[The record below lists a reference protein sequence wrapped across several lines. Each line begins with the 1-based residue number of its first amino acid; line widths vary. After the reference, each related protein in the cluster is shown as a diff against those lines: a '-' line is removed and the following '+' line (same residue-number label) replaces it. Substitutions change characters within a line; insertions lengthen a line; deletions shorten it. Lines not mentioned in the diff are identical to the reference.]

1 MEASMTTDL
10 LAPAPT
16 TRTDRRSA
24 VAVAVAGAAL
34 ALNGAVLGSRLFF
47 DSRDY
52 SEVVSTR
59 LHLVHY
65 VVWTAC
71 LVALSQ
77 LYPRIAALRGPTGSG
92 IARGILTLAAVG
104 AALDACSRFT
114 LAFVNPYLAAHQPA
128 LLDTAPDAV
137 LLVPLLGTGVVAMVG
152 VAAMGVVG
160 WRRMVLPRPLAVL
173 LIVGAVAIPAIGPM
187 ANVPLGVALA
197 WLGVRWQRSS

>member
-16 TRTDRRSA
+16 TSTDRRSA
-24 VAVAVAGAAL
+24 VALTVTGAAL
-34 ALNGAVLGSRLFF
+34 ALNAGVLGSRLFF

-52 SEVVSTR
+52 SEVASTP

-77 LYPRIAALRGPTGSG
+77 LYPRIVALRGPTGPG
-92 IARGILTLAAVG
+92 IARGVLTLAAVG
-104 AALDACSRFT
+104 AALDACSRFVQ
-114 LAFVNPYLAAHQPA
+114 AFVNPYLAAHQPA
-128 LLDTAPDAV
+128 LLDTAPDSV

-152 VAAMGVVG
+152 IAAMGVLG
-160 WRRMVLPRPLAVL
+160 WRRAVLPRPLAVL
-173 LIVGAVAIPAIGPM
+173 LIIGAVAIPVIGPM
-187 ANVPLGVALA
+187 ANVPFGVALA

>member
-1 MEASMTTDL
+1 MTTDL

-16 TRTDRRSA
+16 TDTDRRSA
-24 VAVAVAGAAL
+24 VAVTVTGAAL

-52 SEVVSTR
+52 SEVASTR

-65 VVWTAC
+65 LVWTAC

-92 IARGILTLAAVG
+92 IARGVLTLAAVG

-114 LAFVNPYLAAHQPA
+114 VAFVNPYLAAHQPA
-128 LLDTAPDAV
+128 LLDTTPDAV
-137 LLVPLLGTGVVAMVG
+137 LLVPLLATGVVAMVG
-152 VAAMGVVG
+152 VAAMGVVA
-160 WRRMVLPRPLAVL
+160 WRRMVLPRTLAVL
-173 LIVGAVAIPAIGPM
+173 LIVGAVAIPAIGPL

-197 WLGVRWQRSS
+197 WLGVRWQRGS